1 MDSEGRHFFQAAKLP
16 YTFRW
21 QLDKKKHVCYNEEQN
36 KTPFRS
42 TALRKVV

>member
-1 MDSEGRHFFQAAKLP
+1 MNSEGRHFFQAAKLCAA
-16 YTFRW
+16 FHW

-42 TALRKVV
+42 TALWKVV